1 MRNAFLIKSMKNKEK
16 NNFWKKIKFRYRFSA
31 INENTLEEVWRIK
44 TSVFSGAV
52 IFLLLGLFLV
62 SITATLIIATP
73 IRYYLPGY
81 LDVEI
86 RNKSIQTA
94 LKIDSLE
101 QKLLLNEEYIKN
113 IKNVMLGTVPAS
125 LVTELDSAKQI
136 LNNNPNLGKSEIEK
150 EFVSQYEDD
159 AKYSLNILQNNSN
172 PANVVFFNKPI
183 KGAIVQKFDLEKNN
197 YGLTIN
203 VVSSEPVLATSD
215 GNIIYIGYD
224 IDNKMIV
231 NIQHKNGYTSIYKGL
246 NEVSKKMGDTVKS
259 GEAIGSVKVDTKS
272 DAKNLLEFQLWNKG
286 IATNPEQYILF

>member
-1 MRNAFLIKSMKNKEK
+1 MKNKDK
-16 NNFWKKIKFRYRFSA
+16 NNFWKKIKFRYRLSA

-44 TSVFSGAV
+44 ASVFSGAV

-62 SITATLIIATP
+62 IITSTFIIATP

-101 QKLLLNEEYIKN
+101 QKLLLNDEYIKN

-136 LNNNPNLGKSEIEK
+136 LNNSPKLEKSEIEK
-150 EFVSQYEDD
+150 DFVSKYEDD
-159 AKYSLNILQNNSN
+159 AKYSLNILQNNN
-172 PANVVFFNKPI
+172 NVANAVFFSKPI
-183 KGAIVQKFDLEKNN
+183 KGAVVQKFDLDNSN

-231 NIQHKNGYTSIYKGL
+231 NIQHKNGYMSIYKGI
-246 NEVSKKMGDTVKS
+246 NVVSKKMGDSVKS
-259 GEAIGSVKVDTKS
+259 GEAIGTIKVDS
-272 DAKNLLEFQLWNKG
+272 DSETKNLLEFQLWNKG
-286 IATNPEQYILF
+286 TAINPEQYILF